1 MDLAILTRE
10 RRALLDG
17 QELTVGAW
25 AFDILAY
32 LHANSDRVVTKKELL
47 DHVWAGM
54 LVEEGNLSVQ
64 ITGLRKELGRE
75 AIKTVPGVGYQL
87 SLAQQLP
94 RSRDQSF
101 RRSPRSSCCLSQIS
115 PARRT

>member
-1 MDLAILTRE
+1 MDLAIFATD

-17 QELTVGAW
+17 EELTLGAR

-32 LHANSDRVVTKKELL
+32 LQAHGDRVVTKKELL

-64 ITGLRKELGRE
+64 INGLRKALGRE

-87 SLAQQLP
+87 SLGAAAAALWVSQARAAFCVL
-94 RSRDQSF
+94 SGFGF
-101 RRSPRSSCCLSQIS
+101 R
-115 PARRT
+115 PA